1 MAQIIGNAFRVTGVV
16 CESCFNTS
24 WLQAVE
30 LTGTMSMV
38 ALCLADSPMTAA
50 SAQTNIFQWI
60 FVESI
65 VLFVSNFLTRS
76 LSNPDGIYLFIF
88 KSNWV
93 LYGNS
98 YIAGFLPAAT
108 CWHSSLLAHHCDSG
122 ESPTSK
128 CPSLHCQWDHVTGQW
143 DHVTGQRDHVTS
155 LLVNKN
161 DDAHFIDTSP
171 CWKKKRKERE
181 REREKFT
188 LALHPPHTYTHTHV
202 RQMPCHLVD

>member
-30 LTGTMSMV
+30 LTATMSMV

-50 SAQTNIFQWI
+50 SVQTNIFQWI

-76 LSNPDGIYLFIF
+76 LSNPDGTLFFFFLRVIEF
-88 KSNWV
+88 YMVIVILQDSC
-93 LYGNS
+93 LQQHAD
-98 YIAGFLPAAT
+98 IAVY
-108 CWHSSLLAHHCDSG
+108 WHTTVIPGSRPLQNV
-122 ESPTSK
+122 P
-128 CPSLHCQWDHVTGQW
+128 PCQWDHVTGQW
-143 DHVTGQRDHVTS
+143 DHVTS

-161 DDAHFIDTSP
+161 DDAHFIDTST
-171 CWKKKRKERE
+171 CWMKKRKERE
-181 REREKFT
+181 REKSW
-188 LALHPPHTYTHTHV
+188 LWH
-202 RQMPCHLVD
+202 

>member
-1 MAQIIGNAFRVTGVV
+1 MECRLWELLISKQLYKLKLEKKIDSLYVCNVFFNVSTNQPINQPIIHSINHILFVKPKLAQIIGNAFRVTGVV

-30 LTGTMSMV
+30 LTATMSMV

-50 SAQTNIFQWI
+50 SVQTNIFQWI

-76 LSNPDGIYLFIF
+76 LSNPDGTFFF
-88 KSNWV
+88 KSNWI

-108 CWHSSLLAHHCDSG
+108 CWHSSLLTHHCDSG

-128 CPSLHCQWDHVTGQW
+128 CPSLPV
-143 DHVTGQRDHVTS
+143 R
-155 LLVNKN
+155 
-161 DDAHFIDTSP
+161 P
-171 CWKKKRKERE
+171 CDWS
-181 REREKFT
+181 
-188 LALHPPHTYTHTHV
+188 V
-202 RQMPCHLVD
+202 RPCD